1 MLEVG
6 RDLWGIEVKA
16 GHRVTRSML
25 RGLASF
31 AARSERVRRRIVVF
45 LGERRQVLDG
55 VEVLPLGEFLGELP
69 G

>member
-1 MLEVG
+1 MG

-31 AARSERVRRRIVVF
+31 ASRSKRVTRRIVVF
-45 LGERRQVLDG
+45 LGERRQLLDG
-55 VEVLPLGEFLGELP
+55 VEVLPLADFLAELP
-69 G
+69 A

>member
-25 RGLASF
+25 RGLASLT
-31 AARSERVRRRIVVF
+31 ARSDRVRRRIVIF
-45 LGERRQVLDG
+45 QGERRQLLDG
-55 VEVLPLGEFLGELP
+55 VEVLPLADFLEELP